1 MTEMEVL
8 PTSGEG
14 RRVAMQRMGIPP
26 EASHIALLEFEQK
39 SVLTPEER
47 AKAQRKYSKLLQETN
62 KVLTDMK
69 WLEMMHETPMD
80 KIADEIDP
88 IGAGAFLMRNAAEE
102 WREKKKTYMVRKNWL
117 EPRAHHDD
125 FWYGKPEDRTAH
137 WAEYHGKLM
146 VEAERRE
153 REEREREERE
163 IARRKAAEEQQHR
176 QNQTPF
182 PWA

>member
-1 MTEMEVL
+1 ME
-8 PTSGEG
+8 
-14 RRVAMQRMGIPP
+14 RMGIPP

-47 AKAQRKYSKLLQETN
+47 VKAQRKYSKLLQETN
-62 KVLTDMK
+62 KVLSDMK
-69 WLEMMHETPMD
+69 WLEMTHETPMD
-80 KIADEIDP
+80 KIADEIDL
-88 IGAGAFLMRNAAEE
+88 IGAGAFLMGNAAEE

-125 FWYGKPEDRTAH
+125 FWYSKPAERAAH

-146 VEAERRE
+146 VEAEARE
-153 REEREREERE
+153 RAREWDE
-163 IARRKAAEEQQHR
+163 IARRKRAEKQQHK